1 MNFRESKKIL
11 AEIKKAKNILINA
24 HRGPDPDSIG
34 SALSLY
40 YVIKKMRK
48 NVRLVC
54 PSAVNFDL
62 DYLKHLDKIETV
74 NFAKFD
80 FSKHNL
86 LVTLD
91 SADWYMVSGDRK
103 IPKPDINIIKIDHH
117 ETGEKYGNI
126 NLIKK
131 EMSSNAELM
140 YYLYEDW
147 GIKIT
152 KDLAMAL
159 LVGIIGDTGVFRYPN
174 TTTKTLRLAADLI
187 DKGADK
193 ERIVASIYSNL
204 DINILKFWGEIL
216 REMKFD
222 KKYKFAWA
230 AIPYQ
235 TYEDY
240 GKPIEARSMAAGLFA
255 QNVKG
260 VDFGMI
266 MVEDIKKRL
275 SVSIR
280 SKAGFDI
287 SPLAVEIGGGG
298 HENAAGAKVSRMEF
312 DSAVKKV
319 LQIARKFAKNN
330 K

>member
-1 MNFRESKKIL
+1 MHYKESKKIL
-11 AEIKKAKNILINA
+11 AEIKKAKSILINT

-40 YVIKKMRK
+40 YVVKKLGK
-48 NVRLVC
+48 KAEIIS
-54 PSAVNFDL
+54 PSEVYFNL
-62 DYLKHLDKIETV
+62 NYLKHFDKIKTI
-74 NFAKFD
+74 NFSKFD
-80 FSKHNL
+80 FSKHDL
-86 LVTLD
+86 LVALD
-91 SADWYMVSGDRK
+91 SADWSMVSGDK
-103 IPKPDINIIKIDHH
+103 QIPIPDIPIIKIDHH
-117 ETGEKYGNI
+117 ETGEKYGKI

-131 EMSSNAELM
+131 NMPSNAEVM
-140 YYLYEDW
+140 YYLFEDW

-159 LVGIIGDTGVFRYPN
+159 LAGIIGDTGVFRYPN
-174 TTTKTLRLAADLI
+174 TTTQTLRLAANLI
-187 DKGADK
+187 EKGADK
-193 ERIVASIYSNL
+193 EKIVASIYSNM

-216 REMKFD
+216 REMKID
-222 KKYKFAWA
+222 KRYKFAWA
-230 AIPYQ
+230 AIPYHI
-235 TYEDY
+235 YEDY
-240 GKPIEARSMAAGLFA
+240 GKPVEAKSMAAGLFA

-287 SPLAVEIGGGG
+287 SALAVEIGGGG
-298 HENAAGAKVSRMEF
+298 HENAAGAKVSKMEF
-312 DSAVKKV
+312 DGAVKKV
-319 LQIARKFAKNN
+319 LRITRKFAKEN